1 MATNS
6 SVGQRL
12 AEADGDARSAHQ
24 RRLTGGPLGIVTKTT
39 SPESWRTSQ
48 RYLVDHETGE
58 ITPYEFR
65 GPDRDMVVV
74 NTPEQSRVN
83 RWAIKSVSN
92 RLLPTSRTA
101 KCMVLRAPIPGYGL
115 ADIDVCKGHTHGKAF
130 YHGLMACGSVWTCPI
145 CAAKVSERRR
155 GELKDAIEAAKAL
168 GWVPHFVT
176 LTVPHGAGDDVKELL
191 GKLSEALKRLSNGKY
206 AIKRRIEQEHP
217 SEPLHGYI
225 RALEVTHGQ
234 NGFHPH
240 FHMILFT
247 SPGITSPF
255 LQDAYKTAWQRAC
268 RLAGLPIPSDTH
280 GVTVQDGRFAA
291 EYASKWGIEDEM
303 TKGHTKQTR
312 RKGLTPWGMLR
323 AVLDGDDLDYPAER
337 AGALFQVY
345 AAAFAGRRQLYW
357 SNGLRAKLALANELS
372 DEELVAKP
380 DDEEA
385 TILATLSVEQWKAI
399 RRKGQQ
405 AHILTVAESAPGL
418 LQQVVNSYT
427 NSKEDV
433 MIEKPGEKGCAKCR
447 SVVQPEWRAVL
458 LAGQEGWIGKSTCPK
473 CGHLS
478 MHIAGDGGFS
488 MLANSVHQTGGDLT
502 KLPSL

>member
-1 MATNS
+1 MEIDS
-6 SVGQRL
+6 SRPRPNGARRGCPKGAL
-12 AEADGDARSAHQ
+12 TSDAWPGS
-24 RRLTGGPLGIVTKTT
+24 LGIVTKTP
-39 SPESWRTSQ
+39 SPDSP
-48 RYLVDHETGE
+48 VDFQTGE
-58 ITPYEFR
+58 ILGQTPASAR
-65 GPDRDMVVV
+65 AG
-74 NTPEQSRVN
+74 
-83 RWAIKSVSN
+83 RWAIKAVAN

-115 ADIDVCKGHTHGKAF
+115 SDIDICKGHTHGKAF
-130 YHGLMACGSVWTCPI
+130 YHGLMACGSVWTCPV

-155 GELKDAIEAAKAL
+155 SELKQAIEAGKAL

-191 GKLSEALKRLSNGKY
+191 AKLSEALKRLSNGKY
-206 AIKRRIEQEHP
+206 AIKRRIEQEKP
-217 SEPLHGYI
+217 SEALHGYI

-240 FHMILFT
+240 FHMIAFT
-247 SPGITSPF
+247 SAGVTSAF
-255 LQDAYKTAWQRAC
+255 MLDAYRAAWQRAC

-323 AVLDGDDLDYPAER
+323 AVLDGDDAEYPAER
-337 AGALFQVY
+337 AAALFQVY

-357 SNGLRAKLALANELS
+357 SNGLRAKLALAKELT

-385 TILATLSVEQWKAI
+385 SVLATLTVEEWKAI

-405 AHILTVAESAPGL
+405 AHILTVAETAPAL
-418 LQQVVNSYT
+418 LRQVVNGYT
-427 NSKEDV
+427 NIKEGNP
-433 MIEKPGEKGCAKCR
+433 MFPIPEKPGSKNCR
-447 SVVQPEWRAVL
+447 RCGAEVEPHWQTVIVDDDS
-458 LAGQEGWIGKSTCPK
+458 GWVGYSTCPE
-473 CGHLS
+473 CENRNV
-478 MHIAGDGGFS
+478 HISGAPDFV
-488 MLANSVHQTGGDLT
+488 LSVHQYLQEGGVIRD
-502 KLPSL
+502 KSSQ

>member
-1 MATNS
+1 MVTGNKPAKR
-6 SVGQRL
+6 GQ
-12 AEADGDARSAHQ
+12 AVCDARNERAHG
-24 RRLTGGPLGIVTKTT
+24 RAEVAPLGIVTKTP
-39 SPESWRTSQ
+39 SPDSP
-48 RYLVDHETGE
+48 VDFETGE
-58 ITPYEFR
+58 ILGQTPASAR
-65 GPDRDMVVV
+65 AG
-74 NTPEQSRVN
+74 
-83 RWAIKSVSN
+83 RWAIKAVAN

-130 YHGLMACGSVWTCPI
+130 YHGLMACGSVWTCPV

-168 GWVPHFVT
+168 EWVPHFVT

-191 GKLSEALKRLSNGKY
+191 AKLSEALKRLSNGKY
-206 AIKRRIEQEHP
+206 AIKRRIEQESP
-217 SEPLHGYI
+217 SEALHGYI

-323 AVLDGDDLDYPAER
+323 AVLDDNDADYPASR

-357 SNGLRAKLALANELS
+357 SNGLRAKLELAKELS
-372 DEELVAKP
+372 DEELVARP
-380 DDEEA
+380 DEEDSSV
-385 TILATLSVEQWKAI
+385 LATLTLEQWKAI

-418 LQQVVNSYT
+418 LQQVVNGYA
-427 NSKEDV
+427 NQKENA
-433 MIEKPGEKGCAKCR
+433 MTERPGEKGCAKCGAA
-447 SVVQPEWRAVL
+447 VQPAWRLVSL
-458 LAGQEGWIGKSTCPK
+458 GVETGWVGKSTCSL
-473 CGHLS
+473 CSHQS
-478 MHIAGDGGFS
+478 IHMAGAPGFS
-488 MLANSVHQTGGDLT
+488 LLAGSVHEVGGDLDE
-502 KLPSL
+502 LPSL

>member
-1 MATNS
+1 MQNP
-6 SVGQRL
+6 
-12 AEADGDARSAHQ
+12 DALRSPPSWAVPGVRSAQ
-24 RRLTGGPLGIVTKTT
+24 VQPTLVGALGIVTKTP
-39 SPESWRTSQ
+39 SPDSP
-48 RYLVDHETGE
+48 VDFQTGE
-58 ITPYEFR
+58 ILGQTPASAR
-65 GPDRDMVVV
+65 AG
-74 NTPEQSRVN
+74 
-83 RWAIKSVSN
+83 RWAIKAVAN

-130 YHGLMACGSVWTCPI
+130 YHGLMACGSVWTCPV

-155 GELKDAIEAAKAL
+155 SELKQAIEAGKAL

-191 GKLSEALKRLSNGKY
+191 TKLSEALKRLSNGKY
-206 AIKRRIEQEHP
+206 AIKRRIEQEKP
-217 SEPLHGYI
+217 SEALHGYI

-240 FHMILFT
+240 FHMIAFT
-247 SPGITSPF
+247 SAGVTSAF
-255 LQDAYKTAWQRAC
+255 MLDAYRAAWQRAC
-268 RLAGLPIPSDTH
+268 RLVGLPIPSDTH

-323 AVLDGDDLDYPAER
+323 AVLDGDDVEYPAER
-337 AGALFQVY
+337 AAALFQVY

-357 SNGLRAKLALANELS
+357 SNGLRAKLALAKELS

-385 TILATLSVEQWKAI
+385 SVLATLTVEQWKAI

-405 AHILTVAESAPGL
+405 AHILTVAESAPLL
-418 LQQVVNSYT
+418 LQQVVSRYANT
-427 NSKEDV
+427 KENA
-433 MIEKPGEKGCAKCR
+433 MTEKPGEKQCAKCQAT
-447 SVVQPEWRAVL
+447 VQPVWREVS
-458 LAGQEGWIGKSTCPK
+458 LAGESGWVGKSTCPMCTHK
-473 CGHLS
+473 S
-478 MHIAGDGGFS
+478 IHIAGAPSFS
-488 MLANSVHQTGGDLT
+488 MLAGSVHQVGGDLDQ
-502 KLPSL
+502 LPSL

>member
-1 MATNS
+1 MATS
-6 SVGQRL
+6 SKPAERGL
-12 AEADGDARSAHQ
+12 AVCDARNERAHG
-24 RRLTGGPLGIVTKTT
+24 RAEVAPLGIVTKTP
-39 SPESWRTSQ
+39 SPDSP
-48 RYLVDHETGE
+48 VDFETGE
-58 ITPYEFR
+58 ILGQTPATAR
-65 GPDRDMVVV
+65 AG
-74 NTPEQSRVN
+74 
-83 RWAIKSVSN
+83 RWAIKAVAN

-130 YHGLMACGSVWTCPI
+130 YHGLMACGSVWTCPV

-155 GELKDAIEAAKAL
+155 GELKDAIEAAKVL
-168 GWVPHFVT
+168 EWVPHFVT

-191 GKLSEALKRLSNGKY
+191 AKLSEALKRLSHGKY
-206 AIKRRIEQEHP
+206 AIKGCIERERP
-217 SEPLHGYI
+217 SEALHGYI

-255 LQDAYKTAWQRAC
+255 LEDSYRTAWQRAC

-323 AVLDGDDLDYPAER
+323 AVLDDDDVEYPASR

-357 SNGLRAKLALANELS
+357 SNGLRAKLELAKELS
-372 DEELVAKP
+372 DEELVGKP
-380 DDEEA
+380 DEEEA
-385 TILATLSVEQWKAI
+385 SVLATLTVEQWKAI

-405 AHILTVAESAPGL
+405 AHLLTVAESAPGL
-418 LQQVVNSYT
+418 LQQVVNSL
-427 NSKEDV
+427 SDCKEDS
-433 MIEKPGEKGCAKCR
+433 MIDRPGEKSCARCKR
-447 SVVQPEWRAVL
+447 LVQPQWRAVVL
-458 LAGQEGWIGKSTCPK
+458 GGFDGWLGTSLCSACENRNI
-473 CGHLS
+473 
-478 MHIAGDGGFS
+478 HIAGDGNFG
-488 MLANSVHQTGGDLT
+488 MLADAVQKSGGDLT
-502 KLPSL
+502 LIPSQ

>member
-1 MATNS
+1 MVNANPE
-6 SVGQRL
+6 GIRPI
-12 AEADGDARSAHQ
+12 EAACDARSAHA
-24 RRLTGGPLGIVTKTT
+24 RPRAAGPLGIVTKTP
-39 SPESWRTSQ
+39 SPDSP
-48 RYLVDHETGE
+48 VDFETGE
-58 ITPYEFR
+58 ILGQTPSSAR
-65 GPDRDMVVV
+65 AG
-74 NTPEQSRVN
+74 
-83 RWAIKSVSN
+83 RWAIKAVAN

-130 YHGLMACGSVWTCPI
+130 YHGLMACGSVWTCPV

-155 GELKDAIEAAKAL
+155 SELKQAIEAGKAL

-191 GKLSEALKRLSNGKY
+191 AKLSEALKRLSNGKY
-206 AIKRRIEQEHP
+206 AIKRRIEQEKP
-217 SEPLHGYI
+217 SEALHGYI

-240 FHMILFT
+240 FHMIAFT
-247 SPGITSPF
+247 SAGVTSAF
-255 LQDAYKTAWQRAC
+255 MLDAYRAAWQRAC

-323 AVLDGDDLDYPAER
+323 AVLDDNDAEYPAER
-337 AGALFQVY
+337 AAALFQVY

-357 SNGLRAKLALANELS
+357 SNGLRAKLALAKELS

-380 DDEEA
+380 DDEDA
-385 TILATLSVEQWKAI
+385 SVLATLTVEQWKAI

-405 AHILTVAESAPGL
+405 AHILTVAESAPLL
-418 LQQVVNSYT
+418 LQQVVSRYANT
-427 NSKEDV
+427 KENA
-433 MIEKPGEKGCAKCR
+433 MTEKPGEKQCAKCQAT
-447 SVVQPEWRAVL
+447 VQPVWREVA
-458 LAGQEGWIGKSTCPK
+458 LAGESGWVGKSTCPLCTHK
-473 CGHLS
+473 S
-478 MHIAGDGGFS
+478 IHIAGAPSFT
-488 MLANSVHQTGGDLT
+488 MLAGSVHQVGGDLDQ
-502 KLPSL
+502 LPSL

>member
-12 AEADGDARSAHQ
+12 AEAEGDARSAH
-24 RRLTGGPLGIVTKTT
+24 RRTLTGGPLGIVTKTT
-39 SPESWRTSQ
+39 SPDSP
-48 RYLVDHETGE
+48 VDFETGE
-58 ITPYEFR
+58 ILGQTPASAR
-65 GPDRDMVVV
+65 AG
-74 NTPEQSRVN
+74 
-83 RWAIKSVSN
+83 RWAIKAVAN

-130 YHGLMACGSVWTCPI
+130 YHGLMACGSVWTCPV

-155 GELKDAIEAAKAL
+155 SELKQAIEAGKAL

-191 GKLSEALKRLSNGKY
+191 SKLSEALKRLSNGKY
-206 AIKRRIEQEHP
+206 AIKRRIEQEKP
-217 SEPLHGYI
+217 SEALYGYI

-240 FHMILFT
+240 FHMIAFT
-247 SPGITSPF
+247 SAGVTSAF
-255 LQDAYKTAWQRAC
+255 MLDAYRAAWQRAC

-323 AVLDGDDLDYPAER
+323 AVLDGDDLEYPAER
-337 AGALFQVY
+337 AAALFQVY

-357 SNGLRAKLALANELS
+357 SNGLRAKLALAKELS

-385 TILATLSVEQWKAI
+385 SVLATLTVEQWKAI

-405 AHILTVAESAPGL
+405 AHILTVAESAPLL
-418 LQQVVNSYT
+418 LQQVVSRYANT
-427 NSKEDV
+427 EENA
-433 MIEKPGEKGCAKCR
+433 MTEKPGEKQCAKCQAR
-447 SVVQPEWRAVL
+447 VQPVWREVE
-458 LAGQEGWIGKSTCPK
+458 LAGESGWIGKSACPMCTHK
-473 CGHLS
+473 S
-478 MHIAGDGGFS
+478 IHIAGPPSFT
-488 MLANSVHQTGGDLT
+488 MLAGSVHQVGGDLDQ
-502 KLPSL
+502 LPSL

>member
-1 MATNS
+1 MATS
-6 SVGQRL
+6 SKPAQRGL
-12 AEADGDARSAHQ
+12 AVCDARNECAHG
-24 RRLTGGPLGIVTKTT
+24 RAEVAPLGIVTKTP
-39 SPESWRTSQ
+39 SPDSP
-48 RYLVDHETGE
+48 VDFETGE
-58 ITPYEFR
+58 ILGQTPASAR
-65 GPDRDMVVV
+65 AG
-74 NTPEQSRVN
+74 
-83 RWAIKSVSN
+83 RWAIKAVAN

-130 YHGLMACGSVWTCPI
+130 YHGLMACGSVWTCPV

-155 GELKDAIEAAKAL
+155 SELKQAIEAGKAL

-191 GKLSEALKRLSNGKY
+191 AKLSEALKRLSNGKY
-206 AIKRRIEQEHP
+206 AIKRRIEQEKP
-217 SEPLHGYI
+217 SEALHGYI

-240 FHMILFT
+240 FHMIAFT
-247 SPGITSPF
+247 SAGVTSAF
-255 LQDAYKTAWQRAC
+255 MLDAYRAAWQRAC

-280 GVTVQDGRFAA
+280 GVTVQDGRLAA

-323 AVLDGDDLDYPAER
+323 AVLDGDDTEYPAER
-337 AGALFQVY
+337 AAALFQVY

-357 SNGLRAKLALANELS
+357 SNGLRAKLALAKELS

-385 TILATLSVEQWKAI
+385 SVLATLTVEQWKAI

-405 AHILTVAESAPGL
+405 AHILTVAESAPLL
-418 LQQVVNSYT
+418 LQQVVSRYANT
-427 NSKEDV
+427 EENA
-433 MIEKPGEKGCAKCR
+433 MTEKPGEKQCAKCQAT
-447 SVVQPEWRAVL
+447 VQPVWREVE
-458 LAGQEGWIGKSTCPK
+458 LAGESGWIGKSTCPMCTHK
-473 CGHLS
+473 S
-478 MHIAGDGGFS
+478 IHIAGAPSFS
-488 MLANSVHQTGGDLT
+488 MLAGSVHQVGGDLDQ
-502 KLPSL
+502 LPSL

>member
-12 AEADGDARSAHQ
+12 AEAEGDARSAH
-24 RRLTGGPLGIVTKTT
+24 RRTLTGGPLGIVTKTS
-39 SPESWRTSQ
+39 SPDSP
-48 RYLVDHETGE
+48 VDFETGE
-58 ITPYEFR
+58 ILGQTPASAR
-65 GPDRDMVVV
+65 AG
-74 NTPEQSRVN
+74 
-83 RWAIKSVSN
+83 RWAIKSVAN

-115 ADIDVCKGHTHGKAF
+115 ADIDVCRGHTHGKAF
-130 YHGLMACGSVWTCPI
+130 YHGLMACGSVWTCPV

-155 GELKDAIEAAKAL
+155 TELKQAIEAGKAL

-176 LTVPHGAGDDVKELL
+176 LTIPHGAGDDIKVLL
-191 GKLSEALKRLSNGKY
+191 AKLSEALKRLSSGKY
-206 AIKRRIEQEHP
+206 AIKRRIEQERP
-217 SEPLHGYI
+217 SEALHGYI
-225 RALEVTHGQ
+225 RALEVTHGNK

-240 FHMILFT
+240 FHMIAFT
-247 SPGITSPF
+247 SGGITSAF
-255 LQDAYKTAWQRAC
+255 MQDAYLSAWQRAC
-268 RLAGLPIPSDTH
+268 RLAGLSIPDDEH

-303 TKGHTKQTR
+303 TKGHTKQAR
-312 RKGLTPWGMLR
+312 LKGITPWGMLR
-323 AVLDGDDLDYPAER
+323 AVLDGDDAEYPAER
-337 AGALFQVY
+337 AAALFQVY
-345 AAAFAGRRQLYW
+345 AAAFSGRRQLYW
-357 SNGLRAKLALANELS
+357 SNGLRAKLALAKELS

-385 TILATLSVEQWKAI
+385 SVLATLTVEQWKAI

-418 LQQVVNSYT
+418 LQQVLSAYT

-447 SVVQPEWRAVL
+447 SPVQPEWRAVL

-488 MLANSVHQTGGDLT
+488 MLASSVHDSGGDLT